1 MSQWSVFGVD
11 ITPKFT
17 DDIKNVLKVTSK
29 KEIFFDVFECK
40 FNGEDIIVEQVGET
54 DGLPIVRF
62 ETIKNKTKLVCEAIL
77 VEDNEC
83 GLIINEDNLEFIK
96 NIEPLP
102 VKTLI
107 LY

>member
-1 MSQWSVFGVD
+1 MKEWSIFGVNF
-11 ITPKFT
+11 TPKFT
-17 DDIKNVLKVTSK
+17 KEDKNILKVNNK

-96 NIEPLP
+96 NIETSP